1 MSQTEADSEA
11 AEESFSYY
19 PQASAHSPSGVEGEI
34 VETVLSVNTEA
45 EKTGHNVGV
54 VYKNPTV
61 TRGAAWENRN
71 RPDGFESISEYNDT
85 LALANADPDDD
96 DYAGGQEVTTEAVE
110 DARAALDEAG
120 YDYTEADEID
130 GTDFKLAGEDGNEV
144 KTYKDDV
151 IGIDVGGGTFDADQV
166 ALDED
171 YLMVWYGGIIGQ
183 FVVRSLDFNGMV
195 YARYNDNDYLTKG
208 VLQAPLGWRDSDVE
222 DYDVETTDRGKLAAP
237 KDSGG
242 LGRPPRIV
250 RPIVLRDEVV
260 DSEAEIRMG
269 WLDDGKNRRSFDGL
283 FVDDEEL
290 DLSNAY
296 ADDSG
301 YDFPDAVIE
310 DRLDVDDADSV
321 YWMYHGEGWQPQPDG
336 FGSADGDDDA
346 DTAGGSFD
354 MDVSTDDS
362 EATEDTLTDDE
373 RQFAEMVTEQLTGTG
388 AHPDDEVFLD
398 GSEDLIGLVQHNLSN
413 FGTDDPNVDAIR
425 SFIVENS
432 SHIDS

>member
-1 MSQTEADSEA
+1 
-11 AEESFSYY
+11 
-19 PQASAHSPSGVEGEI
+19 
-34 VETVLSVNTEA
+34 
-45 EKTGHNVGV
+45 
-54 VYKNPTV
+54 
-61 TRGAAWENRN
+61 
-71 RPDGFESISEYNDT
+71 
-85 LALANADPDDD
+85 
-96 DYAGGQEVTTEAVE
+96 
-110 DARAALDEAG
+110 
-120 YDYTEADEID
+120 
-130 GTDFKLAGEDGNEV
+130 
-144 KTYKDDV
+144 
-151 IGIDVGGGTFDADQV
+151 VGGGTFDADQV
-166 ALDED
+166 ELNED

-242 LGRPPRIV
+242 LGRPPRIA
-250 RPIVLRDEVV
+250 RPIVLRDEIV

-283 FVDDEEL
+283 FVEDEEL

-336 FGSADGDDDA
+336 FGSEAADDDA

-362 EATEDTLTDDE
+362 EPTDDALTDDE

-398 GSEDLIGLVQHNLSN
+398 GSEDIIGLVQHNLEN
-413 FGTDDPNVDAIR
+413 FSTDSPDADGIR
-425 SFIVENS
+425 QFVIENS
-432 SHIDS
+432 SHLDG